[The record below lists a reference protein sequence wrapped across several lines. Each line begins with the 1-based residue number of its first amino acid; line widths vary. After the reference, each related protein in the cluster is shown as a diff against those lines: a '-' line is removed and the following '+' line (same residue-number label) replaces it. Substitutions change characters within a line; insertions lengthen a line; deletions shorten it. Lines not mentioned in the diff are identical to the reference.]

1 MWTCAPAYNPAQ
13 AQSGML
19 AGSLA
24 DMREKA
30 HAATPALPHEDIRAA
45 SRAVMLTSLVAAT
58 RDHADNP
65 ALLHTASTY
74 STAREH
80 ERLRACAH
88 RKLSHNPT
96 SQQESMRT

>member
-13 AQSGML
+13 AQPGML

-58 RDHADNP
+58 RAMRTIPHFCTPP
-65 ALLHTASTY
+65 ALTRRHASM
-74 STAREH
+74 S
-80 ERLRACAH
+80 ACAH

>member
-13 AQSGML
+13 AQPGML

-58 RDHADNP
+58 RANSCGQSR
-65 ALLHTASTY
+65 TS
-74 STAREH
+74 
-80 ERLRACAH
+80 AH
-88 RKLSHNPT
+88 RQHLLDGT
-96 SQQESMRT
+96 RA